1 MIDERQIQSKVFP
14 FLEIISRLK
23 LDMNIELFNSLVAY
37 KVFCKLFQTAQ
48 KLYIVI

>member
-37 KVFCKLFQTAQ
+37 KVFANYFKL
-48 KLYIVI
+48 LRSRIL